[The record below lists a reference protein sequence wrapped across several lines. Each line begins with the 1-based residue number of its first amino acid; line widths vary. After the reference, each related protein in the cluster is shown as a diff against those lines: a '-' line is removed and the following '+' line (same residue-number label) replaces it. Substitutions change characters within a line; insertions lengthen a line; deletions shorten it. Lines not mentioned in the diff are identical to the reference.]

1 MSFEKKSAGTEFAPV
16 NEILKAVPV
25 LRYEIQRRMKSSRKE
40 TSSENL
46 GSILKHGLECLL
58 GVRDKLIS
66 IFSCWPS
73 LTYQ

>member
-1 MSFEKKSAGTEFAPV
+1 MPFEKKSAGTEFAPV

-25 LRYEIQRRMKSSRKE
+25 LRYEMQRRMKSSRKE
-40 TSSENL
+40 TSSENI
-46 GSILKHGLECLL
+46 GSILKHGLECL

>member
-1 MSFEKKSAGTEFAPV
+1 MPFEKKSAGTEFAPV
-16 NEILKAVPV
+16 NEILKAIPV

-40 TSSENL
+40 TSSENI
-46 GSILKHGLECLL
+46 GSILKHGLECL

>member
-1 MSFEKKSAGTEFAPV
+1 MPFEKKSAGTEFSPV

-25 LRYEIQRRMKSSRKE
+25 LRYEMQRRMKSSRKE
-40 TSSENL
+40 TSSENI
-46 GSILKHGLECLL
+46 GSILKHGLECL